1 MSRVVVALSGG
12 VDSSVAAARLIADG
26 HDVVAMT
33 LQLYDCD
40 ETRSERSCCGLSG
53 ISYARDAAGDLG
65 IPHYVVNGMDLFEK
79 QVLTDAWAAYD
90 AGDTPNPCVR
100 CNEWMKF
107 GLLYEQAKDLG
118 ADFVATGHHARIE
131 HADGMFDDNSDANKS
146 LPTMYRGKDTGKDQS
161 YFLFSLSRAQLAISL
176 FPIGDMTKDEVRAEA
191 GRLGL
196 ANATRL
202 ESQDACIA
210 QKGDFAEAL
219 RTRFSARAKPGAFKD
234 TQGTVLGEHSGIH
247 QFTVGQRK
255 GLGLSFKEP
264 HFVIKIDPRSRDVIV
279 GPRSALAVPSMR
291 VRDCNMLVDDLPE
304 NVELQFRYRQTPCRA
319 TLVREEESDQNS
331 YRVDFDEAQLGV
343 SPGQAAV
350 FYDGDRVLGG
360 GWIARA

>member
-1 MSRVVVALSGG
+1 MARVVVALSGG

-40 ETRSERSCCGLSG
+40 ESRSERSCCGLSG

-65 IPHYVVNGMDLFEK
+65 IPHYVVNGMELFEK
-79 QVLTDAWAAYD
+79 RILTDAWAAYD
-90 AGDTPNPCVR
+90 AGDTPNPCVK

-107 GLLYEQAKDLG
+107 GLLYDQAKDLN
-118 ADFVATGHHARIE
+118 ADYVATGHHARIV
-131 HADGMFDDNSDANKS
+131 HADDESI

-161 YFLFSLSRAQLAISL
+161 YFLFSLSRKQLGISL

-191 GRLGL
+191 ARLGL
-196 ANATRL
+196 ANAHRL

-219 RTRFSARAKPGAFKD
+219 RRRFAAKAKPGLFKD
-234 TQGTVLGEHSGIH
+234 VKGNILGEHSGIH

-255 GLGLSFKEP
+255 GLGLALAEP
-264 HFVIKIDPRSRDVIV
+264 HFVIKIDPRTRDVTV
-279 GPRSALAVPSMR
+279 GTRSALSVPSMA
-291 VRDCNMLVDDLPE
+291 VKDCNLLVDALPE
-304 NVELQFRYRQTPCRA
+304 RVELQYRYRQPPCSATIELDSSGEFYSVVFDTP
-319 TLVREEESDQNS
+319 QM
-331 YRVDFDEAQLGV
+331 GI

-350 FYDGDRVLGG
+350 FYHGDHVLGG
-360 GWIARA
+360 GWIARS